1 MFELGPTDGALSTLL
16 GRQRG
21 VRMKLYL
28 LFSPLFLFF
37 SDVSHVSQE
46 FSCNLCEAAAPV
58 RGDSHVS
65 EMKPSSDVSN
75 LFKSLK
81 TDPPSSNAA
90 SPGTEDCDS
99 FARSSAGSHFFFFF
113 STLPLIR
120 QIRSRLSCASRR
132 GSARAIR
139 CLCERRRTR
148 GHQMSTECFHLP
160 GAWPLIPL
168 SLSD

>member
-28 LFSPLFLFF
+28 LFSPLFFFF

-113 STLPLIR
+113 SP
-120 QIRSRLSCASRR
+120 SRR
-132 GSARAIR
+132 YDRYGPGCRAHHDATVRAQLGVCVSAEGREGIR
-139 CLCERRRTR
+139 
-148 GHQMSTECFHLP
+148 
-160 GAWPLIPL
+160 
-168 SLSD
+168 